1 MTTEKK
7 QLPTENNLLSKFLF
21 AFQEIEKNAKE
32 VENDS
37 AKNGNSADIQI
48 NQGRKEP
55 KELRK
60 KEKDED
66 DKFTKYYDKIKKL
79 DEKFIEVS

>member
-1 MTTEKK
+1 M
-7 QLPTENNLLSKFLF
+7 
-21 AFQEIEKNAKE
+21 
-32 VENDS
+32 ENDS
-37 AKNGNSADIQI
+37 VKNGNSADIPI
-48 NQGRKEP
+48 NQNKKEP

-66 DKFTKYYDKIKKL
+66 DKFAKYFDKIKKL

>member
-1 MTTEKK
+1 M
-7 QLPTENNLLSKFLF
+7 
-21 AFQEIEKNAKE
+21 
-32 VENDS
+32 
-37 AKNGNSADIQI
+37 KNGNSADIQI
-48 NQGRKEP
+48 HNKKEP

-66 DKFTKYYDKIKKL
+66 DKFAKYYDKIKKL